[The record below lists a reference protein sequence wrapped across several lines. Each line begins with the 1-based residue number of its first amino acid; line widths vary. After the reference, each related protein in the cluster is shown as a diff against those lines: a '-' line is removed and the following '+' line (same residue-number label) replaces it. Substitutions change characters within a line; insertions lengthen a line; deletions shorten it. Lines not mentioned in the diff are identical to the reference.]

1 MGCRYRVTAGNYC
14 TLNKGSCSG
23 EFSCF
28 TYLEEEPK
36 KKIEP
41 ADAEE
46 KNKKYVPC
54 KHLMWGHY
62 CKYRHQ
68 FCEPEFEGK
77 EYLCGNCEDYSA
89 IDESEVQERPKYCKY
104 CFNAR
109 VWEPTD
115 EEIFNPY
122 VTYLTDENDG
132 SACGVGT
139 RTNEHDM
146 MICSG
151 MGRPVRIEFRQWYD
165 AGKYWITVGEY
176 LPKFCPE
183 CGRRLDEYDN
193 KVN

>member
-1 MGCRYRVTAGNYC
+1 MACEHMVASTRYC
-14 TLNKGSCSG
+14 TKYRGRCTG
-23 EFSCF
+23 EITCFS
-28 TYLEEEPK
+28 YMEGKLDHRP
-36 KKIEP
+36 
-41 ADAEE
+41 
-46 KNKKYVPC
+46 KNKT
-54 KHLMWGHY
+54 
-62 CKYRHQ
+62 
-68 FCEPEFEGK
+68 
-77 EYLCGNCEDYSA
+77 EDT
-89 IDESEVQERPKYCKY
+89 VERPKYCKY

-122 VTYLTDENDG
+122 VTHLTDENDG

-183 CGRRLDEYDN
+183 CGRRLDEYEKRADN
-193 KVN
+193 D